1 MTLRTLWWIV
11 GSLRDATAVA
21 ICLVPNDE
29 LPRSFSL
36 NDKVSHVIGHALMA
50 GYFTGLVE
58 RGGWWKI
65 FVFQLLLGAGIEVA
79 QSAMHVGRQAD
90 VTDVLANCVGVGL
103 GLLAGRLGV
112 ERWTRAAAWLLGQRA
127 AS

>member
-1 MTLRTLWWIV
+1 MTLRTLWWVLGGVIV
-11 GSLRDATAVA
+11 TAAVA
-21 ICLVPNDE
+21 VCLVPNDD

-36 NDKVSHVIGHALMA
+36 NDKVSHVLGHALMA
-50 GYFTGLVE
+50 GYFSGLVA
-58 RGGWWKI
+58 RGRWWKI

-90 VTDVLANCVGVGL
+90 LTDVLANCVGAGL

-112 ERWTRAAAWLLGQRA
+112 ERWPRAAAWVLGQRA
-127 AS
+127 VS